1 MIIFDAIYMLASLY
15 CISIVFYLFAVTV
28 AAYFFRKKTGTV
40 TIPPKIAVVVPAHN
54 EELSIKK
61 TVREICRSRYERSNY
76 SVMVIADNCD
86 DNTAAVARAAGA
98 LVFERSDIS
107 RRGKGQAL
115 DWFLSKHSK
124 DYAEFDIVAIVD
136 ADTLVHHDYLHEIAA
151 SLSHPDVRVV
161 QSHNGV
167 SNPEDNWRTALSTA
181 AFNVFNHIRPA
192 GRNVIGGT
200 AGLKGNGMAFRA
212 EVLRKHGWPAHS
224 IVEDIEFTLQLLDD
238 NILVHYNPDALV
250 VSEMAVERK
259 QVETQR
265 KRWEGGRFQMFRQ
278 HSPIVLGKYIQTGK
292 MRYLDELMELLTPP
306 LSFLLIMQFIL
317 FAGAL
322 LMYTSWIPIFLATF
336 TVEVFYVLS
345 GQILRKAPLSLWMYL
360 LAAPLF
366 LMSKVPVY
374 LKLIKREETKQW
386 DRTERI
392 SELNSRERIEPDEN

>member
-1 MIIFDAIYMLASLY
+1 VMD
-15 CISIVFYLFAVTV
+15 
-28 AAYFFRKKTGTV
+28 K
-40 TIPPKIAVVVPAHN
+40 VPARRFTREEAYVVGMGIESMFLDRTN
-54 EELSIKK
+54 EEL
-61 TVREICRSRYERSNY
+61 
-76 SVMVIADNCD
+76 
-86 DNTAAVARAAGA
+86 AARVRAAFIER
-98 LVFERSDIS
+98 LV
-107 RRGKGQAL
+107 
-115 DWFLSKHSK
+115 
-124 DYAEFDIVAIVD
+124 
-136 ADTLVHHDYLHEIAA
+136 
-151 SLSHPDVRVV
+151 
-161 QSHNGV
+161 
-167 SNPEDNWRTALSTA
+167 EDNNLAKPPTWS
-181 AFNVFNHIRPA
+181 
-192 GRNVIGGT
+192 
-200 AGLKGNGMAFRA
+200 
-212 EVLRKHGWPAHS
+212 
-224 IVEDIEFTLQLLDD
+224 EDDEL
-238 NILVHYNPDALV
+238 N
-250 VSEMAVERK
+250 
-259 QVETQR
+259 QR
-265 KRWEGGRFQMFRQ
+265 VRLEGGRFQMFRQ